1 MTSSAKVAAVLAL
14 AAVGG
19 GIFAGIDLHGR
30 AAVKP
35 PARAKVREAPMGPVH
50 GLMLAPL
57 ADPDGRVPTGQIFRG
72 SGTRQDYDQV
82 EKLLRAV

>member
-1 MTSSAKVAAVLAL
+1 MTSSVKVAAVVAL

-19 GIFAGIDLHGR
+19 GIFAGVDLHGR

-50 GLMLAPL
+50 GLMLVPL
-57 ADPDGRVPTGQIFRG
+57 ADPDGRVPTAN
-72 SGTRQDYDQV
+72 
-82 EKLLRAV
+82 LH